1 MFLAEQTAM
10 FGTNHVYNCD
20 TFNEMRPP
28 NSSAEY
34 IAAVGRAVYS
44 GMAQH
49 DPDAVW
55 VMQVG
60 WGAPQSRHRYS
71 RAAAQ
76 GWLFLDSDFWGSAQM
91 SALLGSVGRGSML
104 VLDLDSAN
112 REQYTRTSSYYGQPF
127 IFNMLHTFGGQVLCC
142 KHLTFLL

>member
-1 MFLAEQTAM
+1 MTSVL
-10 FGTNHVYNCD
+10 
-20 TFNEMRPP
+20 R
-28 NSSAEY
+28 
-34 IAAVGRAVYS
+34 
-44 GMAQH
+44 
-49 DPDAVW
+49 
-55 VMQVG
+55 
-60 WGAPQSRHRYS
+60 

>member
-1 MFLAEQTAM
+1 
-10 FGTNHVYNCD
+10 
-20 TFNEMRPP
+20 
-28 NSSAEY
+28 
-34 IAAVGRAVYS
+34 
-44 GMAQH
+44 
-49 DPDAVW
+49 
-55 VMQVG
+55 
-60 WGAPQSRHRYS
+60 
-71 RAAAQ
+71 
-76 GWLFLDSDFWGSAQM
+76 M